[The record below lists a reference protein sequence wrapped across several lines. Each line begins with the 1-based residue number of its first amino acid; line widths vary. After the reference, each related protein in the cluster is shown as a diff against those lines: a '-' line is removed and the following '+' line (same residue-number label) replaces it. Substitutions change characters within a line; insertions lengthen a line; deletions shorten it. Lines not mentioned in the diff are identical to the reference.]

1 LLPGLLPWG
10 THTAGMTARKS
21 VLWGAVGV
29 IFLLVLF
36 AWAPDA
42 NAQPEPI
49 PVPVPAPGG
58 GPAGAVTLPAPG
70 GNVISGIAGGVAAGG
85 ISVNAPSLA
94 PASAG
99 LFLCPG
105 VGKAAGSIGAG
116 GGYCDFDFEPVMLTA
131 TTMGVRHTHCEW
143 GGFTP
148 FVDVWNCWRV
158 PAGQPDHPQLPDPD
172 IIPDG
177 WGVPWAINGPTPND
191 QWPPPGLAPAGEVGP
206 PPPPAPQVPSPA
218 EPLQPG
224 PPGLPPAPPGPEPS
238 ATAPVPFGEPV
249 GPPPGPFTPP
259 APPPPEP
266 PPG

>member
-1 LLPGLLPWG
+1 MEYNKGMIFRFVIGLGILMITYQMPN
-10 THTAGMTARKS
+10 
-21 VLWGAVGV
+21 
-29 IFLLVLF
+29 
-36 AWAPDA
+36 A
-42 NAQPEPI
+42 NAQPIPI

-58 GPAGAVTLPAPG
+58 GPAIAVTLPAPE

-94 PASAG
+94 PATAG

-116 GGYCDFDFEPVMLTA
+116 GGYCDFDFEPVILTA
-131 TTMGVRHTHCEW
+131 TTMGLRHIHCEW

-158 PAGQPDHPQLPDPD
+158 WPGQPDHPQLPDPD
-172 IIPDG
+172 IVPDG

-191 QWPPPGLAPAGEVGP
+191 QWPPPGLAPAGQVGP
-206 PPPPAPQVPSPA
+206 PPQPAPQVFGAP

-224 PPGLPPAPPGPEPS
+224 PPGLPNAPPGPQPNES
-238 ATAPVPFGEPV
+238 VPVPFGEPLA
-249 GPPPGPFTPP
+249 PPPGPFNQPLPP
-259 APPPPEP
+259 EAPPS
-266 PPG
+266 

>member
-1 LLPGLLPWG
+1 MS
-10 THTAGMTARKS
+10 TRKLM
-21 VLWGAVGV
+21 LWSGAAL

-42 NAQPEPI
+42 NADPI
-49 PVPVPAPGG
+49 PGVPLIPGPPAPIGPSQLPSTGQGFLSRTPGLVEPGG
-58 GPAGAVTLPAPG
+58 IAVTPPA
-70 GNVISGIAGGVAAGG
+70 
-85 ISVNAPSLA
+85 LA
-94 PASAG
+94 PAAAG

-105 VGKAAGSIGAG
+105 VGAAGASVGGG
-116 GGYCDFDFEPVMLTA
+116 GGYCDFSFTPVQLSA
-131 TTMGVRHTHCEW
+131 TTMGILHYHCEW

-148 FVDVWNCWRV
+148 IVDAWNCWRV
-158 PAGQPDHPQLPDPD
+158 WPGQPDHPKLPDPD
-172 IIPDG
+172 IVPDG

-191 QWPPPGLAPAGEVGP
+191 QWPPPGLFQAPPPGEPFPP
-206 PPPPAPQVPSPA
+206 PPPPAPQVPALPVA
-218 EPLQPG
+218 LPPG
-224 PPGLPPAPPGPEPS
+224 PPGLPAAPPGPEPS